1 MEGAFVPWESFYVII
16 GSSAAALTGLQFVVI
31 ALGSESRNL
40 GTEREINAFATPT
53 IVHFCAVLLISAI
66 LSAPWHHH
74 WPPALTL
81 AATGLAGLLY
91 TFVILHRARR
101 SQNYKPVLEDWI
113 WHTITPFLSYG
124 ALTIASFFLPNHPT
138 PSLFII
144 AASALLLLFTGI
156 HNAWDAVI
164 FLALARKQKL
174 DSAASEATPKN
185 TN

>member
-1 MEGAFVPWESFYVII
+1 MESAFLPWESFYVII

-31 ALGSESRNL
+31 ALGSESKSL
-40 GTEREINAFATPT
+40 GGEREINAFATPT
-53 IVHFCAVLLISAI
+53 IVHFCAVLLISSI
-66 LSAPWHHH
+66 LSAPWHHL

-81 AATGLAGLLY
+81 AACGIGGLVY
-91 TFVILHRARR
+91 TFVIIRRARR
-101 SQNYKPVLEDWI
+101 SQNYKPVFEDWI

-124 ALTIASFFLPNHPT
+124 ALAIASFCLPNHPT

-164 FLALARKQKL
+164 FLAIARRQKL
-174 DSAASEATPKN
+174 DSATSEPPSKAS
-185 TN
+185 

>member
-1 MEGAFVPWESFYVII
+1 MESAFAPWESFYVII

-53 IVHFCAVLLISAI
+53 IVHFCAVLLISSI

-74 WPPALTL
+74 WPPALSL
-81 AATGLAGLLY
+81 ATSGIAGLIY
-91 TFVILHRARR
+91 TFVIIRRARR

-113 WHTITPFLSYG
+113 WHVITPFLSYG
-124 ALTIASFFLPNHPT
+124 ALAIAALFLPHHPT
-138 PSLFII
+138 PSLFLI
-144 AASALLLLFTGI
+144 AAAALLLLFTGI

-164 FLALARKQKL
+164 YLALARRAKL
-174 DSAASEATPKN
+174 TEGPIDRS
-185 TN
+185 

>member
-1 MEGAFVPWESFYVII
+1 MESPFSPWESFYVII

-31 ALGSESRNL
+31 ALGSESKAL
-40 GTEREINAFATPT
+40 GSEREINAFATPT

-66 LSAPWHHH
+66 LSSPWHHL

-81 AATGLAGLLY
+81 AASGIAGLIY
-91 TFVILHRARR
+91 TFIIFRRARR
-101 SQNYKPVLEDWI
+101 STNYKPVLEDWI
-113 WHTITPFLSYG
+113 WHTITPFLSYS
-124 ALTIASFFLPNHPT
+124 ALTISALFLPNHAT

-164 FLALARKQKL
+164 YLAIARRQKI
-174 DSAASEATPKN
+174 DSTPGDFSSKD
-185 TN
+185 